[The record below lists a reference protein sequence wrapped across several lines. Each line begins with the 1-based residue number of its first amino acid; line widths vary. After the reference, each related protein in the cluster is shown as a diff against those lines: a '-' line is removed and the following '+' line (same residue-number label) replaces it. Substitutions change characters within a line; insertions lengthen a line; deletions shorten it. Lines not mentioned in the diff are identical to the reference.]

1 MPPSLGRYIGQYV
14 LVSIP
19 ALYEDIVA
27 RRHRLLGLELQGLW
41 LELEEAHTER
51 VLSVHHHELANPP
64 LTLFVPFAQIAC
76 VVLPELGTEFDRP
89 GHDAPPRP
97 RPKAQKSRP
106 RPKAQKSRPPKR

>member
-76 VVLPELGTEFDRP
+76 VVLP